1 MKKIMVLLLTLTALL
16 SLGIQSVFAAD
27 GAEVYVN
34 ISNAGEIEVAMEKV
48 SVTDKDSDGKLTIND
63 VLLTAHEELYE
74 GEGTGYE
81 YASGDYGLYIKK
93 LWGIDN
99 GGSYGYYVNNASAMS
114 LGDEVKSG
122 DIVTAF
128 LYKDTAGYSDVYSY
142 FDAGKVTA
150 KKGEEF
156 SVTLYTA
163 GFDENWAPV
172 TAPLADAEILID
184 GESSGIKTD
193 ADGKAVIK
201 IDKRG
206 SAVISAKA
214 GDKVLVPAVC
224 VAEITE
230 DSAQTGEVSFV
241 SAAGAL
247 MLLSAAAVLCIKK
260 RDAK

>member
-16 SLGIQSVFAAD
+16 SLGIQSVFATD

-34 ISNAGEIEVAMEKV
+34 ISNAGEIEVAMGKIA
-48 SVTDKDSDGKLTIND
+48 VTDKDSDGKVTIND
-63 VLLTAHEELYE
+63 VLLIAHEEFCDAE
-74 GEGTGYE
+74 SAGYE

-99 GGSYGYYVNNASAMS
+99 GGSYGYYLNNASAMS
-114 LGDEVKSG
+114 LGDEVKAG

-142 FDAGKVTA
+142 FGAGRVTA

-156 SVTLYTA
+156 EVALYTA

-184 GESSGIKTD
+184 GEASGIKTN
-193 ADGKAVIK
+193 AEGKAVIK
-201 IDKRG
+201 IEKRG
-206 SAVISAKA
+206 NVVISAKA

-230 DSAQTGEVSFV
+230 GSVQTGDVSCV
-241 SAAGAL
+241 LAAGAV
-247 MLLSAAAVLCIKK
+247 MLLSAAVICIKK
-260 RDAK
+260 RNAK